1 MSGLI
6 GKKIGMTQIFKDGK
20 KIPVTVVQAGPCVVI
35 QKKTEEVDGYT
46 SIQLGFEKQKEHRM
60 TKPLLG
66 HFKKASVEPMKHLKE
81 FRVDNV
87 DEFELGQALTVEVF
101 EEGTKIDATGV
112 SKGKGFAGV
121 MKRWNF
127 SGGEK
132 THGSK
137 FHRAMGSTG
146 QHSYPARVFPGKKMP
161 GQYGNKQITIQNLE
175 IVRIDKENNL
185 LAIKGAIP
193 GARNSIVYIT
203 NTVKSY

>member
-6 GKKIGMTQIFKDGK
+6 GKKVGMTQIYKDGK
-20 KIPVTVVQAGPCVVI
+20 RIPVTVVQAGPCVVI
-35 QKKTEEVDGYT
+35 QKKTEDVDGYT
-46 SIQLGFEKQKEHRM
+46 SIQLGYEQQKEQRM

-66 HFKKASVEPMKHLKE
+66 HFKKANVAPMKHLKE
-81 FRVDNV
+81 FRVDDV
-87 DEFELGQALTVEVF
+87 DAYELGQQLTVELF
-101 EEGTKIDATGV
+101 EEGTKVDVVGK
-112 SKGKGFAGV
+112 SKGKGYSGA

-132 THGSK
+132 SHGSK
-137 FHRAMGSTG
+137 FHRALGSTG

-161 GQYGNKQITIQNLE
+161 GQYGNAQVTIQNLE
-175 IVRIDKENNL
+175 VVRIDKENNL

-203 NTVKSY
+203 NTIKSY